1 MAGLIGIWLLIC
13 AQAIPLFAQLRINDS
28 EAFRKSGNM
37 NGAIRAALDARNLQP
52 WASSPYLQL
61 AIVSEE
67 EQRLQGAH
75 SWIKKAI
82 ERDSSNWGAWYL
94 AARIETKLG
103 DARQAEKSLQRA
115 FSLNRRSPLF
125 SDLRRKTPL
134 TTVIRP

>member
-1 MAGLIGIWLLIC
+1 M
-13 AQAIPLFAQLRINDS
+13 
-28 EAFRKSGNM
+28 KSGNM

-61 AIVSEE
+61 AVVSEQ
-67 EQRLQGAH
+67 EQRLQEAH
-75 SWIKKAI
+75 SWVKKAI

-94 AARIETKLG
+94 AARIETELG

-125 SDLRRKTPL
+125 SDLRKTPL
-134 TTVIRP
+134 TASILP